1 MRQEVFENSAK
12 MERSIDPA
20 RLSGPHRDEQ
30 SITLLTP
37 PRLNRQESGPVTAVG
52 LGIAGVSFRDRP
64 EDVIERKE
72 SEESTVYP
80 IPIEVEE
87 EIDSDLE
94 MAVDDVSDD
103 DFVPGG
109 SKRKSTKKG
118 KRAKSAFRRAS
129 TKVDSK

>member
-1 MRQEVFENSAK
+1 M
-12 MERSIDPA
+12 
-20 RLSGPHRDEQ
+20 
-30 SITLLTP
+30 
-37 PRLNRQESGPVTAVG
+37 
-52 LGIAGVSFRDRP
+52 
-64 EDVIERKE
+64 
-72 SEESTVYP
+72 YP